1 MNAILRPWRSTA
13 VLLAISIAAAPLPA
27 AAGETDG
34 TAGTTRPG
42 IRTSVE
48 KVVTTQ
54 VLAPTRPVAAA
65 RQSTSTDLGSKTFF
79 KTPAGIAVLVALG
92 AGIGYAVYSTS
103 NDRVKSPAK

>member
-13 VLLAISIAAAPLPA
+13 VLLAISIATAPLPA
-27 AAGETDG
+27 LAEETDG
-34 TAGTTRPG
+34 TTAKASPG

-54 VLAPTRPVAAA
+54 VLVTTRPVAAA
-65 RQSTSTDLGSKTFF
+65 RQSTSTDLSSKTFF

-92 AGIGYAVYSTS
+92 AGIGYALYSTS